1 MTIFCSI
8 AEKDETNL
16 PFYFPFL
23 SSTNHSEKDVVSVS
37 LKERKNFIRPFVMQ
51 RPVLDDRTFFRSMAL
66 EFNLAL
72 FHLVSVCTRVIKEIE
87 KSIVLDL
94 NYKITSFFA
103 LLSSLSSQT
112 LSLPLSYSN
121 EKRKTS

>member
-72 FHLVSVCTRVIKEIE
+72 FHPSVCTRVIKEIE